1 MSGFLSQISFS
12 LNQNN
17 YHTSLVEQQ
26 FPSTTKICQ
35 NCKGNKFIK
44 RNGKLMVCTLCKNDV
59 LLSKSLMTR
68 EKSGQNQNDN
78 AVDSFCSG
86 AYQEFTKGRNLGQDA
101 RKAGETTGKIVRD
114 SIETIGRGVNNSDD
128 GGWSMSEKNVYGK

>member
-1 MSGFLSQISFS
+1 MSGFLSQVSFS

-17 YHTSLVEQQ
+17 YPTSLVEQ
-26 FPSTTKICQ
+26 PLPTTTRICQ
-35 NCKGNKFIK
+35 NCKGNRFIK
-44 RNGKLMVCTLCKNDV
+44 RNGKLMICKICKNDIMF
-59 LLSKSLMTR
+59 SKSLMR

-86 AYQEFTKGRNLGQDA
+86 AYQEITKGRNLGQDA

-128 GGWSMSEKNVYGK
+128 GGWSMNPKNVYGN